1 MKNLYRHGMVALL
14 VLLAALRS
22 EAQTSRP
29 VPQIQ
34 RVLIVSV
41 DGLRPD
47 LALRAKM
54 PHLRRLMEAGAYS
67 FWAQTIPAAI
77 TLPSHCSMLTG
88 VGMEKHGVNW
98 NKDRLAARTRYT
110 QVPTLFELAKK
121 AGYTTAMVAGKS
133 KFVALARPGTLD
145 WSVLPDTDE
154 FSSDEQVAQ
163 EATNLLRQH
172 APQVMFVHFAGPD
185 DSGHLH
191 EWGSPQQVRTI
202 EGVDE
207 GLGQVLAELD
217 RQKLTESTLVV
228 LTADHGG
235 AGNRHGADD
244 ARSRH
249 IPWIAAHPALLR
261 NYDLTRLSKLHIKT
275 EDTFA
280 TACWVLGIPLP
291 AGTEGRP
298 VTQVLPS
305 AAATTRATTRP
316 ATSEA
321 EAYR

>member
-1 MKNLYRHGMVALL
+1 MKHLYRHGMAVLL

-88 VGMEKHGVNW
+88 VGIEKHGVNW
-98 NKDRLAARTRYT
+98 NKDLPPDQSRYV
-110 QVPTLFELAKK
+110 QAPTLFDLAKK

-133 KFVALARPGTLD
+133 KFVALAKPGTLD
-145 WSVLPDTDE
+145 WSQIPT
-154 FSSDEQVAQ
+154 SGKYSDEQVAQ
-163 EATNLLRQH
+163 EATNMLRQH

-185 DSGHLH
+185 DSGHRY
-191 EWGSPQQVRTI
+191 EWGSPQQVSTI

-207 GLGQVLAELD
+207 GLGKVLAELD
-217 RQKLTESTLVV
+217 RQKLTDSTLVV

-235 AGNRHGADD
+235 AGRGHGPDD

-249 IPWIAAHPALLR
+249 IPWIAAHPSLLR
-261 NYDLTRLSKLHIKT
+261 NYDLTRLPKLHIT
-275 EDTFA
+275 TQDTFA

-291 AGTEGRP
+291 AGTEGQP

-316 ATSEA
+316 ATDQA